1 MSDNRTVL
9 AVGAHPDDIEF
20 LCAGTLALL
29 KDKGWKI
36 HIATMTLGD
45 KGSVEHTSEEI
56 AAIRKKEAAKSAFM
70 LDAGYDCIEGEDMFL
85 FYTKEMIT
93 RVTKLIRKI
102 KPQIIFN
109 MSPSDYHPDHEMSSK
124 IVVTACFSA
133 GIKLL
138 ETDGVEAY
146 DYIPYLYYMDPL
158 DGKDNFGN
166 EIKPGI
172 VIDISG
178 KIDIKEKML
187 ACHSSQREWLRKHHG
202 VDEYIIA
209 MKNISSERGKM
220 INKKYGEG
228 FRQHL
233 GHAFPQDD
241 ILKSELNGMVYT
253 I

>member
-1 MSDNRTVL
+1 MSENKIIL

-36 HIATMTLGD
+36 HLATMTPGD

-56 AAIRKKEAAKSAFM
+56 AAIRKKEAAESASL
-70 LDAGYDCIEGEDMFL
+70 LDAGYDCMEGEDLFL
-85 FYTKEMIT
+85 FYNKEMIT
-93 RVTKLIRKI
+93 RVTKLIRMV
-102 KPQIIFN
+102 KPTIVFT
-109 MSPSDYHPDHEMSSK
+109 MSPIDYHVDHEISSK

-133 GIKLL
+133 GVKLL
-138 ETDGVEAY
+138 ETEGAEAF
-146 DYIPYLYYMDPL
+146 DEIPYLYYMDPL
-158 DGKDNFGN
+158 DGRDNFGK
-166 EIKPGI
+166 EIKPAII
-172 VIDISG
+172 VDISA
-178 KIDIKEKML
+178 KIDLKKEML

-202 VDEYIIA
+202 VDEYIIT

-241 ILKSELNGMVYT
+241 ILKKELNGMVYT